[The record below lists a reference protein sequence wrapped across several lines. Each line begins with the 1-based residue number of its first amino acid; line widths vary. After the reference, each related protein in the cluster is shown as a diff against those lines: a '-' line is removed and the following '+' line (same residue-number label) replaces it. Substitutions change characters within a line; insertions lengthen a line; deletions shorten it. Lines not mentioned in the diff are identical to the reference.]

1 MEPELIKASSR
12 EPKDIGEFA
21 WDTTLNAEDITYGEN
36 GKSAVWSQREAGG
49 VGPRLWVPLQSLSR
63 LHSGDFSWS
72 YEIKDMGQAQ
82 IGVGFMLDWTIG
94 PDWGVFGY
102 LGSSSS
108 AWAYDPSSGDV
119 VIATASI
126 EGGLPVMAEG
136 YGSVE
141 VQAHLPREGKGLAR
155 FVVDGCPSRAVALP
169 AGSVLVP
176 AACLLEEAQ
185 SVTLRDFR
193 RQDLDISGWSLSY
206 EGPAESE
213 AEERSEEREQSAPIA
228 GLALQSH
235 SEPTSS
241 EKEPRPGLLSRVF
254 GWLRGSRA

>member
-12 EPKDIGEFA
+12 DPEDIGEFA
-21 WDTTLNAEDITYGEN
+21 WDTTLNTEDITYGEG

-49 VGPRLWVPLQSLSR
+49 MGPRLWVPLQSLSR
-63 LHSGDFSWS
+63 LHSGDFCWS

-126 EGGLPVMAEG
+126 EGGLPVLDQG
-136 YGSVE
+136 HGTVE
-141 VQAHLPREGKGLAR
+141 VQVHLPREGKGLAR
-155 FVVDGCPSRAVALP
+155 FVVDGCASRAVALP

-176 AACLLEEAQ
+176 AACLLEDGQ
-185 SVTLRDFR
+185 SVTLCDFR
-193 RQDLDISGWSLSY
+193 RLELDTSTWSLSY
-206 EGPAESE
+206 EGPTESE
-213 AEERSEEREQSAPIA
+213 PEDTSDSQESKAPATRPAPAGDSESASSRE
-228 GLALQSH
+228 
-235 SEPTSS
+235 
-241 EKEPRPGLLSRVF
+241 EPRRGLLGRVF
-254 GWLRGSRA
+254 GWLKGS